1 MTNNYTRLINGD
13 LHVTGKVIAKNMS
26 LYDEQFISSRIFY
39 SVVEELEKRIER
51 LENRV
56 FISSQKNGEIV
67 IGEDVLL

>member
-1 MTNNYTRLINGD
+1 MANNYRRLVNGD

-26 LYDEQFISSRIFY
+26 LYDEQFVSSKMFY
-39 SVVEELEKRIER
+39 SVIEELEKRIER

-56 FISSQKNGEIV
+56 FVSSLHNGEIV

>member
-1 MTNNYTRLINGD
+1 MANNYRRIVNGD
-13 LHVTGKVIAKNMS
+13 LHVKGKVIAKDIS

-56 FISSQKNGEIV
+56 FISPLNRGEIT